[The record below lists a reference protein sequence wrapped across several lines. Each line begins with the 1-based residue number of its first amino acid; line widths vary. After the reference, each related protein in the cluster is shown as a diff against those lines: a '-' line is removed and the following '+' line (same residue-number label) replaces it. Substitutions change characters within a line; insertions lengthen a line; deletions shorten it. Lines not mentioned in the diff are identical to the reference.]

1 MSVCDSLNQVREV
14 TTTIQIEVL
23 RVWSLARSHAEGVCE
38 MFSGSGDSLFCANF
52 ESGLDI
58 G

>member
-1 MSVCDSLNQVREV
+1 MSVCDSLNQVRES
-14 TTTIQIEVL
+14 TTTIQIEAL
-23 RVWSLARSHAEGVCE
+23 RVWSLARSHAEGACG
-38 MFSGSGDSLFCANF
+38 MFSGFGDLLFCANF